1 MIISSFILIVIII
14 VAWIMGVVVGL
25 FGTEIL
31 KVIFGDPICYVEDD
45 SKKEYEYKMK
55 KMYEK
60 LKRLESESEDEN

>member
-25 FGTEIL
+25 LGTEIL

-45 SKKEYEYKMK
+45 SKKEYEHETK
-55 KMYEK
+55 KIYDNIR
-60 LKRLESESEDEN
+60 KRGRK